1 MAVEITDPLER
12 ATRAARA
19 SSPHG
24 WTELSDSI
32 MGKVRLIVA
41 AGQPLVAYSPSGSPV
56 HDDAGSTVLV
66 SSRAVTAAVRR
77 ALQEPSYVL
86 DGVSLHA
93 DDQRLVAID
102 LELVCAYGTDLMAD
116 AADARTRTLDAVLA
130 LLGPVPGL
138 GPGQVEV
145 RITDVVQGDPRSA

>member
-32 MGKVRLIVA
+32 MGKVRLIA
-41 AGQPLVAYSPSGSPV
+41 SPGQPLLSYSRSGAPS
-56 HDDAGSTVLV
+56 HDDAGSAVRV
-66 SSRAVTAAVRR
+66 SSRVVTAAVRR

-86 DGVSLHA
+86 DDVRLHA
-93 DDQRLVAID
+93 EDQRLVAVD

-116 AADARTRTLDAVLA
+116 AADARARAVDAIGS
-130 LLGPVPGL
+130 LLGPVPGF
-138 GPGQVEV
+138 GPAQVEV
-145 RITDVVQGDPRSA
+145 RITDVVQGDPRST